1 MKKVIITGPTGA
13 IGHAL
18 IDECIKNNIEVYAIC
33 RPHSHRMNSIVK
45 NNLVHIVEIDLSE
58 LSNAATL
65 LPHDCDVFYHFGWS
79 GTFGADLRND
89 MYLQNKNI
97 QYALDAVE
105 LAHICGCHI
114 FIGAGSQAEYGR
126 FEGRLCPDTP
136 AFPENGYGMA
146 KLCAGEMTR
155 VQAHKHD
162 IKHIW
167 TRVLSVYG
175 PYDGAKTMVMSTVA
189 KLLNGEKPSFTKGEQ
204 KWDYLYSKDA
214 GAIMFALSSDKS
226 VDGKIYCLGT
236 GIAHPLK
243 EYIETIKD
251 EINPNLPLGL
261 GDIPYS
267 PKQVM
272 CLCADTTALEQD
284 LGYHCKYSFV
294 QGIAET
300 IEWYKKQVR
309 K

>member
-33 RPHSHRMNSIVK
+33 RPRSHRMNSIVK
-45 NNLVHIVEIDLSE
+45 NNLVHIVEVDLSE
-58 LSNAATL
+58 LSKATTL
-65 LPHDCDVFYHFGWS
+65 LPHDCDVFYHFGWA

-105 LAHICGCHI
+105 LAHICGCHT

-136 AFPENGYGMA
+136 TFPENGYGMA

-155 VQAHKHD
+155 VQAHKHNM
-162 IKHIW
+162 KHIW
-167 TRVLSVYG
+167 TRILSVYG

-204 KWDYLYSKDA
+204 MWDYLYSKDA
-214 GAIMFALSSDKS
+214 GAIMFALGSVKS
-226 VDGKIYCLGT
+226 IDGKIYCLGT

-243 EYIETIKD
+243 AYIETIRD

-267 PKQVM
+267 HKQVM

-284 LGYHCKYSFV
+284 LGYHCSYSFV
-294 QGIAET
+294 QGVSET
-300 IEWYKKQVR
+300 IEWYKEKIG